1 MEPIHVLALSGSLR
15 SRSSNTALLHAA
27 AKLANERLAISI
39 YDGIGDLPHFNPD
52 LDEEAA
58 PAPVARFRA
67 ALRQA
72 DGLLICTPEYA
83 NGVPGVLKN
92 ALDWLVSSAELYAKP
107 VAVISAS
114 PTPMGGEKAYESLL
128 LTLGMLN
135 AGFAGG
141 LRIPFVSMKL
151 DAEGAITDPDTV
163 EAMRGLLTD
172 LAVRCSASS

>member
-1 MEPIHVLALSGSLR
+1 
-15 SRSSNTALLHAA
+15 
-27 AKLANERLAISI
+27 
-39 YDGIGDLPHFNPD
+39 
-52 LDEEAA
+52 
-58 PAPVARFRA
+58 
-67 ALRQA
+67 
-72 DGLLICTPEYA
+72 
-83 NGVPGVLKN
+83 
-92 ALDWLVSSAELYAKP
+92 
-107 VAVISAS
+107 
-114 PTPMGGEKAYESLL
+114 MGGEKAYESLL